1 MIAERFRERF
11 GAVPQVLASA
21 PGRVNLIGEHTDYN
35 DGFVLPMAIGRR
47 VRVAAAPR
55 ADNRMVA
62 VSEEHHEE
70 REILVSSE
78 SLAHRAGDWTAYV
91 AAVASALT
99 QDVRRTAGWNLVIS
113 GGVPVGAGL
122 SSSAALELAVV
133 RALCAVSEIPWDAR
147 AMARLTQRAENDL
160 VGVRC
165 GIMDQ
170 MAASAGRRGH
180 AMLLD
185 CRTLDLSYVPVPPD
199 VAVVVMDTGVR
210 RRLSGTEYN
219 DRRQA
224 CERAVERIRA
234 IAPGVRALRDVTPEL
249 LRKAEASLDPV
260 VLRRARHVVEEN
272 RRPAD
277 MARAL
282 GARDFAAA
290 GALMNESHASLRDLY
305 EVSSVHLDLI
315 CEVARFHAACFGA
328 RMTGAGFGGC
338 AIALV
343 RSAGVDDFIRHVQP
357 QYEARTYKGSD
368 FFVADADEGARLD
381 PL

>member
-1 MIAERFRERF
+1 
-11 GAVPQVLASA
+11 
-21 PGRVNLIGEHTDYN
+21 
-35 DGFVLPMAIGRR
+35 
-47 VRVAAAPR
+47 
-55 ADNRMVA
+55 
-62 VSEEHHEE
+62 
-70 REILVSSE
+70 
-78 SLAHRAGDWTAYV
+78 
-91 AAVASALT
+91 
-99 QDVRRTAGWNLVIS
+99 
-113 GGVPVGAGL
+113 
-122 SSSAALELAVV
+122 
-133 RALCAVSEIPWDAR
+133 
-147 AMARLTQRAENDL
+147 
-160 VGVRC
+160 
-165 GIMDQ
+165 
-170 MAASAGRRGH
+170 
-180 AMLLD
+180 MLLD

-224 CERAVERIRA
+224 CEQAVERIRT
-234 IAPGVRALRDVTPEL
+234 IAPGVRALRDVPPEL
-249 LRKAEASLDPV
+249 LHEAEASLDPV

-315 CEVARFHAACFGA
+315 CEAARFHPACFGA

-343 RSAGVDDFIRHVQP
+343 RSDGVDDFIRHVQP